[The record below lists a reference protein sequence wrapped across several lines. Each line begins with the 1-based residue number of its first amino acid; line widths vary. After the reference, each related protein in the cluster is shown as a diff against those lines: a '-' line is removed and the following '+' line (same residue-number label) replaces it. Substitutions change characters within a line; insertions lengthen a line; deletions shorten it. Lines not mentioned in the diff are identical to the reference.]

1 MSAYDWAPGPQDV
14 PHDDDGEDFGD
25 GLVTVALTVML
36 TVVTLIAGG
45 LLFGRMAYLWLL
57 AAR

>member
-1 MSAYDWAPGPQDV
+1 MERWAPGPQDV
-14 PHDDDGEDFGD
+14 PHDDGEDYGD
-25 GLVTVALTVML
+25 GLVTVAIVTILTG
-36 TVVTLIAGG
+36 VVVIGAG

>member
-1 MSAYDWAPGPQDV
+1 MSAHDWAPGPQDV
-14 PHDDDGEDFGD
+14 PHDDGEDFED
-25 GLVTVALTVML
+25 GLVTVALVVML
-36 TVVTLIAGG
+36 VGVVVIVGG

>member
-1 MSAYDWAPGPQDV
+1 MSAHDWAPGPQDV
-14 PHDDDGEDFGD
+14 PHDDGEDYGD
-25 GLVTVALTVML
+25 GLMTVALVVML

>member
-1 MSAYDWAPGPQDV
+1 MRDWAPGPQDV

-25 GLVTVALTVML
+25 GLVTVAIVTILMG
-36 TVVTLIAGG
+36 VVVIGAGM
-45 LLFGRMAYLWLL
+45 LFGRMAYLWLL

>member
-1 MSAYDWAPGPQDV
+1 MSSHDWAPGPQDV
-14 PHDDDGEDFGD
+14 PHDDGEDYGD
-25 GLVTVALTVML
+25 GLVTVAIVTILTG
-36 TVVTLIAGG
+36 VVVIGAG